1 MNTVMSQSNMFPTRD
16 IVRLLRETLC
26 SRAYATRLETI
37 HAHYHNSKNEARYRD
52 ALLEEFNVSP
62 AAGSH
67 CLRAYAEANK
77 VDMVVTR
84 PGMRR
89 EGWLRVELKYQFAY
103 DFASRVRATL
113 AGLKKDP
120 SKRTVRQQLDALPK
134 NDLKRIVVD
143 CIGTGSGSEA
153 EGCDVFVLI
162 VQDRRG
168 AAHPDA
174 TPPSNALTRRQPWL
188 CPELEDPR
196 GVRLQFL
203 HEQVSLDARHTA
215 ASYDEAWMEPAWE
228 TLKFI
233 HGLRGFNLDI
243 VVRKMTSD
251 TSPFPLTSYL
261 FTLDFTEPGSL
272 PENAREFVARCRSAR
287 GG

>member
-1 MNTVMSQSNMFPTRD
+1 MITAMTQSNVFPTPD

-26 SRAYATRLETI
+26 SSAYATRLETI

-52 ALLEEFNVSP
+52 ALLEEFNALP

-67 CLRAYAEANK
+67 GLRAYAEANK

-89 EGWLRVELKYQFAY
+89 KGWIKVELKYRFAY

-113 AGLKKDP
+113 DQLKKDS

-143 CIGTGSGSEA
+143 CIGTGSGSES
-153 EGCDVFVLI
+153 ERCDVFVLI
-162 VQDRRG
+162 AQDRRG

-174 TPPSNALTRRQPWL
+174 TPPANALTRRRPWL
-188 CPELEDPR
+188 CSELDDSR

-203 HEQVSLDARHTA
+203 HEQVSLGARHTA
-215 ASYDEAWMEPAWE
+215 ASYDKAWMKPAWE
-228 TLKFI
+228 TLKLI
-233 HGLRGFNLDI
+233 HGLHAFNLEI
-243 VVRKMTSD
+243 VARKMTNGS
-251 TSPFPLTSYL
+251 SPFPLTSYL
-261 FTLDFTEPGSL
+261 FTLDFTEPDSL
-272 PENAREFVARCRSAR
+272 PMNSREFVEKCRSAR
-287 GG
+287 GV